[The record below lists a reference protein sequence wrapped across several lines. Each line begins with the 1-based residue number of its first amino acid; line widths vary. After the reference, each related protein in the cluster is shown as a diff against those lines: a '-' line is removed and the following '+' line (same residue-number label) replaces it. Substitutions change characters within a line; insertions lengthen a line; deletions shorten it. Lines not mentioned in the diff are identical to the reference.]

1 MERMRKT
8 VICLVME
15 MGGFYGRCLISTR
28 VAIFCASLKTRLL
41 VVDDLE
47 AYREQGRDRI
57 GLPRSGVLKQDVDD
71 TDERRRILKN
81 QLSKLFEVD
90 QFLSARG

>member
-1 MERMRKT
+1 MRGKLWFF
-8 VICLVME
+8 LVME
-15 MGGFYGRCLISTR
+15 MGGFYGRCLISTW

-41 VVDDLE
+41 VVDDFE
-47 AYREQGRDRI
+47 ACREQGRDRI
-57 GLPRSGVLKQDVDD
+57 GLPRSGILKQDVDD

-90 QFLSARG
+90 QVRSGRG